1 MTTPA
6 PLRIVNRNLAMF
18 RHVWKSN
25 LFTSLLQPMLYLLAM
40 GLGVG
45 ALVNRNDGSTQL
57 LDGLP
62 YIAFVAPG
70 LLATTTMM
78 VSSVESLWPVYD
90 GVAWSRHYE
99 AISATPIEPRDI
111 AYAHALWMMVR
122 TGIGALTVALAMSLF
137 PDVRSWGLIPAVPA
151 AMLGGVAF
159 GMPFAAWAIT
169 RRQEIS
175 FPVIQRFVIVPLFL
189 FGGAFFPVDQL
200 PAALRVLGYAT
211 PLYHCVALCRSL
223 VSGTSMSGLAALG
236 HVAYLCAWGVVG
248 GVLMGRSARK
258 RLFA

>member
-1 MTTPA
+1 MSTPA
-6 PLRIVNRNLAMF
+6 PMRIVERNLAIF
-18 RHVWKSN
+18 RRIWLSN
-25 LFTSLLQPMLYLLAM
+25 MLASFLQPMLYLLAM

-45 ALVNRNDGSTQL
+45 ALINRNSGSAQL

-78 VSSVESLWPVYD
+78 VSSVESLWPVFD
-90 GVAWSRHYE
+90 GVVWGRQYE
-99 AISATPIEPRDI
+99 AMSATPLRSSDI
-111 AYAHALWMMVR
+111 AVAHALWMMIR
-122 TGIGALTVALAMSLF
+122 TGIGAMTVALAMTLF
-137 PDVRSWGLIPAVPA
+137 ADVRSWGLVPAVPV

-189 FGGAFFPVDQL
+189 FGGAFFPVSQL
-200 PAALRVLGYAT
+200 PLGLRLVAYST
-211 PLYHCVALCRSL
+211 PLWHGVELCRSL
-223 VSGTSMSGLAALG
+223 ISGTSMSPLAAFG
-236 HVAYLCAWGVVG
+236 HVAYLVAWGVVG
-248 GVLMGRSARK
+248 GVLMARFARR